1 MVGPGKVP
9 WNSIIIGL
17 NFVLKPFLTE
27 LVFSDQKMDSECQK
41 EVIECFHEAEKKKRA
56 KPTDMFEEVYD
67 KLPEHLK
74 KQRDQMVQHVKLYK
88 NEYPLELYE
97 KI

>member
-1 MVGPGKVP
+1 LT
-9 WNSIIIGL
+9 SIIKF
-17 NFVLKPFLTE
+17 NFVLKSLLFE
-27 LVFSDQKMDSECQK
+27 LELSDQKLDSECQK
-41 EVIECFHEAEKKKRA
+41 EVMECFHEAEKKKRA

-74 KQRDQMVQHVKLYK
+74 KQRDQMIQHVKLYK